1 MGSKGLGPLLPRDF
15 LERQPKRWQKSQR
28 KRGAVRA
35 LTKLASQRKK
45 LEERA
50 ISDQRRDAAR
60 RAGDDTLPE
69 KPHRERQLQRAEA
82 KRREASAVTAIGA
95 TPRGAW
101 AAQLVPGKPVVVAL
115 PAGTQLSILQA
126 ALAVDDG
133 APGMTV
139 LRCRVPASQLV
150 TTLCQLEAGAQEC
163 CRLHATFGEADE
175 RVALAAE
182 GASTLH
188 VVGCYAR
195 TEEALIGGGGGVDAA
210 MAAAVAAAARA
221 ATAQPPATTATSA
234 RPPAPTPASA
244 PAPAAAAPTARAPGS
259 EARGGRSLEDLGE
272 GLKAVDFKVG
282 RGRPARSGD
291 LLTVKYSGQT
301 NDADGEFFMF
311 DDNRGRPMQF
321 TLGAGEVVRGW
332 DRGMVGMRVGG
343 IRRLVVPPM
352 LGYGARGAGVIPP
365 NAMLVFECEVVN
377 VQAVN
382 ANK

>member
-210 MAAAVAAAARA
+210 AAPSPPRRARPRRRRARGRGAAAGARGHGAAAGDLR
-221 ATAQPPATTATSA
+221 
-234 RPPAPTPASA
+234 
-244 PAPAAAAPTARAPGS
+244 AAAPHPQRRRRRRARP
-259 EARGGRSLEDLGE
+259 E
-272 GLKAVDFKVG
+272 
-282 RGRPARSGD
+282 
-291 LLTVKYSGQT
+291 
-301 NDADGEFFMF
+301 
-311 DDNRGRPMQF
+311 
-321 TLGAGEVVRGW
+321 
-332 DRGMVGMRVGG
+332 
-343 IRRLVVPPM
+343 
-352 LGYGARGAGVIPP
+352 
-365 NAMLVFECEVVN
+365 
-377 VQAVN
+377 
-382 ANK
+382 